1 MNIQQ
6 KDILK
11 TIITNNY
18 HNQRGLSEESGYSL
32 GVVNKSLHELLEKG
46 FITEDIQMTDKAQ
59 KEIRKNSPRNAIIMA
74 AGLGMRMV
82 PINAMTPK
90 GLLEVDGEPL
100 VERLIVQLNEA
111 GIEDIT
117 IIVGFMKEK
126 YEYLIDEYGVELVVN
141 PDYAKKN
148 NLASLFM
155 VMDRIENTYVI
166 PCDVWCGKNPFSKT
180 EMYSWYMV
188 SDLPDEESDVKVNR
202 KLELVKVPKHVSGNE
217 MIGIA
222 YIAKD
227 DAPDIRKRLKELYE
241 NGGHDEDF
249 WEEALYK
256 DGRMTVAARV
266 ASSKE
271 TYEINTYEQLRA
283 LDDRSNQLESDAIKV
298 IADVLK
304 CNACDIT
311 NIELLKKGMTNRS
324 FMFSADNRRYIMRI
338 PGEGTDQLIN
348 RKHEAEVFEVI
359 KKLKLCDQPEYI
371 DPDTGYKITRFLED
385 ARPCNPYN
393 WDEVRKC
400 MDKLKV
406 LHKAK
411 IKVGHAFDIFGQ
423 IDFYEKLWNGIPSAY
438 RDYEKTKDNILSLKQ
453 FLASQKKSL
462 CLTHIDA
469 IPDNFLFYDT
479 PDGEELQLTD
489 WEYAGMQDPHVD
501 IAMFAIYSYYDK
513 EQVDKLIDIYFDG
526 KVEERTRIKIY
537 CYIAMCGLLWSNWT
551 EYKSTLGIEFGDY
564 GLKQYRYAKEYYKYV
579 QQYLQG

>member
-1 MNIQQ
+1 
-6 KDILK
+6 
-11 TIITNNY
+11 
-18 HNQRGLSEESGYSL
+18 
-32 GVVNKSLHELLEKG
+32 
-46 FITEDIQMTDKAQ
+46 
-59 KEIRKNSPRNAIIMA
+59 
-74 AGLGMRMV
+74 
-82 PINAMTPK
+82 
-90 GLLEVDGEPL
+90 
-100 VERLIVQLNEA
+100 
-111 GIEDIT
+111 
-117 IIVGFMKEK
+117 
-126 YEYLIDEYGVELVVN
+126 
-141 PDYAKKN
+141 
-148 NLASLFM
+148 
-155 VMDRIENTYVI
+155 
-166 PCDVWCGKNPFSKT
+166 
-180 EMYSWYMV
+180 
-188 SDLPDEESDVKVNR
+188 
-202 KLELVKVPKHVSGNE
+202 
-217 MIGIA
+217 
-222 YIAKD
+222 
-227 DAPDIRKRLKELYE
+227 
-241 NGGHDEDF
+241 
-249 WEEALYK
+249 
-256 DGRMTVAARV
+256 
-266 ASSKE
+266 
-271 TYEINTYEQLRA
+271 
-283 LDDRSNQLESDAIKV
+283 
-298 IADVLK
+298 
-304 CNACDIT
+304 
-311 NIELLKKGMTNRS
+311 
-324 FMFSADNRRYIMRI
+324 MFSADNRRYIMRI